1 MTKMLG
7 FERKAEIANILD
19 RSGKIDVASLSE
31 RFGVCKETIRRDLR
45 GIEKDGSI
53 KRTHGGAVIDLAAPR
68 AQAEFPISVREIQR
82 QEEKLVI
89 CRRAA
94 SMIEDG
100 DTVFMDNSSTT
111 LYIIRYIPMDIQV
124 CIITNSLKILLE
136 AVRVRNPNL
145 QFICLGG
152 EFKESNM
159 SFSGAIPQR
168 IAKDYF
174 PSRAFMSCASISEQQ
189 MLTDSS
195 AAEVDTKRMMIERSQ
210 GVVILAD
217 YTKFSRM
224 GQVFLAD
231 FTSIDCIV
239 TDSKTERSAL
249 DYLKKYDTKLIVA
262 E

>member
-1 MTKMLG
+1 MLG
-7 FERKAEIANILD
+7 FERKAEIATILE
-19 RSGKIDVASLSE
+19 RAGKIDVASLSE
-31 RFGVCKETIRRDLR
+31 RFEVCKETIRRDLR
-45 GIEKDGSI
+45 ELEKDGII
-53 KRTHGGAVIDLAAPR
+53 KRTHGGAVLEFAASR
-68 AQAEFPISVREIQR
+68 AQAEFPVSVREVQR

-111 LYIIRYIPMDIQV
+111 LYLLRYLPKDIRI
-124 CIITNSLKILLE
+124 CIVTNSLKLLLE
-136 AVRVRNPNL
+136 AVRVHNPCL

-168 IAKDYF
+168 IARDYY
-174 PSRAFMSCASISEQQ
+174 PSKAFMSCASINEQQ

-195 AAEVDTKRMMIERSQ
+195 AAEVDTKRLMIERSQ
-210 GVVILAD
+210 NVIILAD
-217 YTKFSRM
+217 YTKFTRM
-224 GQVFLAD
+224 GQVFLAN
-231 FTSIDCIV
+231 FTDIDCIV
-239 TDSKTERSAL
+239 TDDKTELPSL
-249 DYLKKYDTKLIVA
+249 GYLGKYATKLVVA